1 MKLLASVICAALL
14 PMLTNVAWSK
24 DKTLYIAVSSNAL
37 EPAQE
42 IVLLFEKSR
51 GASISISSGSSGKLY
66 AQIKQG
72 APFQVFLAADDTYT
86 AMLETEGLIAAD
98 GRFKYAK
105 GKLAIWRKTK
115 DANAPLKDLSFLK
128 DPSIKRVAIANP
140 DTAPYGRAAV
150 EAMKKS
156 GMFDEIKNKLVYGE
170 STAQA
175 FGFAAT
181 GNADAAIVPLS
192 IVYRKRGEYFIVND
206 NLYSPIVQEA
216 ALLKDASLEAKEFFE
231 FLKSNE
237 ATDVFRKYGYTEG
250 QGLSP

>member
-1 MKLLASVICAALL
+1 MKVLASVICAALL

-24 DKTLYIAVSSNAL
+24 DKTIYIAVSSNAL

-42 IVLLFEKSR
+42 ITLLFEKSR
-51 GASISISSGSSGKLY
+51 GASIAISSGSSGKLY
-66 AQIKQG
+66 AQIRQG

-105 GKLAIWRKTK
+105 GKLVIWRKTK

-140 DTAPYGRAAV
+140 DTAPYGRAAI

-156 GMFDEIKNKLVYGE
+156 GIFNEIESKLVYGE
-170 STAQA
+170 SVAQA

-181 GNADAAIVPLS
+181 GNADVGVVPLS
-192 IVYRKRGEYFIVND
+192 VVYRKHGEYSVIED
-206 NLYSPIVQEA
+206 DYYSPIVQEA
-216 ALLKDASLEAKEFFE
+216 VLLKNASQEAKEFFE

-237 ATDVFRKYGYTEG
+237 AAAVFKKYGYTKG
-250 QGLSP
+250 Q